1 MTIKFETKIDFN
13 NPIWNRDTWAR
24 IQGDL
29 NSENQRI
36 GYCAGEVLGV
46 KPGEAVKP
54 LCGFETFLATRL
66 IPQEDG
72 TIRRLN
78 KEVIYYTDLSDER
91 GMPKQPGDRR
101 MIDRWTNPWTGEEVK
116 VVHVAN
122 DPFNYTI
129 SEWLILAPEDFPEDG
144 SKPKPRKIPLIFPWR
159 RVGDKLVL
167 NTDMHLYYPNAL
179 QPDKWPRESSGKMA
193 QVSEMM
199 RYWVDV
205 ADVENPELT
214 AIPYV
219 GTWNRVTPWLPWML
233 MGQEPG
239 HCLYVGLMTA
249 ASSFDIVPE
258 HVIEFTKE
266 RYPHMLGAP
275 TEDYGPSISS
285 LEYYAREQTP
295 APPLEK

>member
-1 MTIKFETKIDFN
+1 MTTKYETKIDFK

-29 NSENQRI
+29 NPENERV
-36 GYCAGEVLGV
+36 GYAAGDVLGCV
-46 KPGEAVKP
+46 AGEAVKP

-66 IPQEDG
+66 IPNEDG

-78 KEVIYYTDLSDER
+78 KEVIFYTDLNPD
-91 GMPKQPGDRR
+91 PGSRR
-101 MIDRWTNPWTGEEVK
+101 MIDKWTNPWTKEEVD

-129 SEWLILAPEDFPEDG
+129 SEWLILAPEDFPKDG
-144 SKPKPRKIPLIFPWR
+144 TPPKPRKFPLLFPWR

-167 NTDMHLYYPNAL
+167 QTDMHLYYPNAL
-179 QPDKWPRESSGKMA
+179 QPDKWARESSGKMA
-193 QVSEMM
+193 QVSEIF

-214 AIPYV
+214 AVPYQ
-219 GTWNRVTPWLPWML
+219 GTWNRITPWLPWML
-233 MGQEPG
+233 KGQDPG
-239 HCLYVGLMTA
+239 HCLYAGLMTG
-249 ASSFDIVPE
+249 SGSWDIVPD
-258 HVIEFTKE
+258 HVKEFSKE
-266 RYPHMLGAP
+266 RYPHMLSAP

-295 APPLEK
+295 APAKD

>member
-1 MTIKFETKIDFN
+1 MSINFETKIDFK
-13 NPIWNRDTWAR
+13 NPVWNRDTWAR

-29 NSENQRI
+29 NPENERI
-36 GYCAGEVLGV
+36 GYAAGEVHAV
-46 KPGEAVKP
+46 RDGEAVKP

-66 IPQEDG
+66 VPQEDG

-78 KEVIYYTDLSDER
+78 KEVIFYTDLNRD
-91 GMPKQPGDRR
+91 PGQRR
-101 MIDRWTNPWTGEEVK
+101 MIDEWKNPWTGEEVK

-129 SEWLILAPEDFPEDG
+129 SEFLILKPEDFPDSDKAPE
-144 SKPKPRKIPLIFPWR
+144 PRKIPLLFPWK

-167 NTDMHLYYPNAL
+167 ETDMHLNYPNAL

-193 QVSEMM
+193 RVSEIF

-205 ADVENPELT
+205 KDVENPKLT
-214 AIPYV
+214 AVPYV
-219 GTWNRVTPWLPWML
+219 GTWIRLTPWLPWML
-233 MGQEPG
+233 MGQQQG
-239 HCLYVGLMTA
+239 HCMYVGLMTA
-249 ASSFDIVPE
+249 GSTWDIVPQ
-258 HVIEFTKE
+258 HVRDFAKE
-266 RYPHMLGAP
+266 RYPHMLSAP

-295 APPLEK
+295 APPLETEPA